1 MQRVRVHSFHQVG
14 NEWVPFVKVNGVL
27 RQVHLAPQGLGSE
40 AFVSMKEREGLYSGP
55 RGIGKT
61 RTQAMTFTQHVGR
74 GFGSS
79 WKGIWIRPSRSGFTE
94 VKAQLEQTL
103 FPIFG
108 DHVRYNENRYTYTW
122 DSGESLVLGFFAEQG
137 DFSTWLGSSWQAIL
151 WEELTEW
158 PDDRFYKQML
168 STNRHSG
175 ANTPLIVR
183 STCNPGS
190 VGGVWVR
197 RRFDPPVEPVEGYVI
212 GPALAGDPKLGL
224 SRRAV
229 CDVLSSNQRLL
240 IADPNYGDTIIGS
253 ATSSGQEKS
262 WRTGSWDVESGG
274 LFESVWFAAS
284 NHFLIPSV
292 PVDIVPNGWTFV
304 PALDW
309 GDSSPSAI
317 LWAAV
322 SDGTPLK
329 WPDGRV
335 LPTLKGDYIVLAEL
349 YTNEEP
355 GSNKGTGATAPEIT
369 RMAVQLE
376 IARGLRYQADG
387 QWKCTVRRGAADP
400 HIFDKQANRGE
411 NAPSI
416 ADELA
421 MSVKIDGVSQRGL
434 HFEKADNSD
443 GSRVKGW
450 YHIRNRML
458 ATVPPRTRPGFYI
471 TADCPELIRTLKHL
485 PRDSKKLDDCS
496 RHAEDHLGDCAR
508 YMLGRL
514 PPGEATVRFGRIDQL
529 YPRRRA

>member
-1 MQRVRVHSFHQVG
+1 MQRIRVHSFQQIG
-14 NEWVPFVKVNGVL
+14 NEWHPFVKMPDGTL
-27 RQVHLAPQGLGSE
+27 RQAHLAPQGLGSE
-40 AFVSMKEREGLYSGP
+40 AFVGMKEREGLYSGP

-61 RTQAMTFTQHVGR
+61 RTQAMTFIQHIGR

-137 DFSTWLGSSWQAIL
+137 DFSTWLGSSWQWIG

-158 PDDRFYKQML
+158 PDDRFYKSML

-175 ANTPLIVR
+175 ANTPLMIR

-197 RRFDPPVEPVEGYVI
+197 RRFDPPPEPVEGYVI

-274 LFESVWFAAS
+274 LFESAWFAAS
-284 NHFLIPSV
+284 DHFLIPSV
-292 PVDIVPNGWTFV
+292 PVEIIPNGWTFTKSF
-304 PALDW
+304 DF
-309 GDSSPSAI
+309 GDSSPSA
-317 LWAAV
+317 LLYAAV

-329 WPDGRV
+329 WPDGR
-335 LPTLKGDYIVLAEL
+335 TLRTVKGDYVALAEI
-349 YTNEEP
+349 YTAEE
-355 GSNKGTGATAPEIT
+355 GTDKGTAASEVEIA
-369 RMAVQLE
+369 RMAVELE
-376 IARGLRYQADG
+376 IARGLRYEADG
-387 QWKCTVRRGAADP
+387 RWKCTVHRGAADP
-400 HIFDKQANRGE
+400 SIFNKRASDE

-416 ADELA
+416 ADKLA
-421 MSVKIDGVSQRGL
+421 MSVTINGVSHRGL
-434 HFEKADNSD
+434 LFEKGDNTD

-450 YHIRNRML
+450 YNIRNRML
-458 ATVPPRTRPGFYI
+458 AAVPPRTRPALYI
-471 TADCPELIRTLKHL
+471 SADCPELIRTLKHL
-485 PRDSKKLDDCS
+485 PRDPKKQDDCS
-496 RHAEDHLGDCAR
+496 RHAPDHLPDSLR

-514 PPGEATVRFGRIDQL
+514 PPGETTVRFGRFDQL
-529 YPRRRA
+529 YPRRA